1 MRRGMSEEQY
11 VIAYSHMQRRQ
22 LAFKLARQKEM
33 RERLAGVAAGKA
45 WNVDMA
51 GRKAAKGGKP

>member
-1 MRRGMSEEQY
+1 MSEEQY

-51 GRKAAKGGKP
+51 ARKAAKGGKP